1 MQVLWRKVW
10 RDVWTRKA
18 RTFQV
23 VLSIG
28 VGVFAIG
35 LTMGLLDI
43 MEDRMT
49 ATWRSATPA
58 HIWIGGPFFGSR
70 IGPGVDDDTI
80 RAIGNMPGI
89 DGAEGQIS
97 TRIRWKLRLED
108 EWEPARLTAR
118 ADYGNQTYDVLTL
131 DEGTWPVGGG
141 VISERGTAGNFD
153 VPLNS
158 TVYFE
163 VNERPRA
170 MRVVGVAYDV
180 LAEPVIFGGDAAFY
194 VTRRDMAKLGGPT
207 SFNQIKAALPQ
218 YDEEVAKE
226 RALAVTDRLDRLG
239 IRPHGTAETFD
250 PERHFFQDT
259 INGIFLLLVVMSFLT
274 LALSL
279 FLVVNTITAIVTEQ
293 VPQIGVMKAIGAGP
307 REIFR
312 IYLSNVMIY
321 VVLALAIA
329 IPLGVLGAL
338 QLSAVMLGLFNV
350 PAEDFKFPLTA
361 VVTQLGV
368 GLVAPLAAALWPVR
382 AAART
387 TVRDAISGYG
397 LSVGAGLVERGLSRL
412 EGLPPL
418 VVMTVSNTFRHKGR
432 LAMTLAALVFGGAI
446 FMMVITVRASMFGFF
461 DGFLETYRFNIMI
474 GFERPQR
481 IASTETMVGGLPG
494 IEYAEMLQFQ
504 SGVSVRR
511 IDDAEGLD
519 EESLQLIGVAK
530 AGNAY
535 GPVVTAGRYLL
546 PEDQRAI
553 VLNEHLAEELGTS
566 VGDDVVIEIGD
577 TERLWTVVGLLVD
590 ANANQTASVV
600 WLDVLAREMN
610 RVGRGTT
617 LFVGTSAQDE
627 ASLDDLAQELS
638 DWLDAHGKDV
648 SFSLTSARFTEQNS
662 GGLIII
668 VYLLLVIAVL
678 IAVVGGVGLSGA
690 LSIGALERQTEIGVM
705 RAIGA
710 SGRAVGGIF
719 VGEGLMIGLFSWLIA
734 VPLSIP
740 LGIAFSQL
748 IADAIDFQ
756 FGYSYAPE
764 GAAIWLVVVVVLS
777 VTASGMPAWRAT
789 RTSVREVLSYG

>member
-1 MQVLWRKVW
+1 MHVIWKKVW

-35 LTMGLLDI
+35 LTMGLLDV
-43 MEDRMT
+43 MQDRMT

-58 HIWIGGPFFGSR
+58 HISLGGGFGISGVV
-70 IGPGVDDDTI
+70 GPGVDDDTI
-80 RAIGNMPGI
+80 RAIGNLPGI
-89 DGAEGQIS
+89 DGAEGQA
-97 TRIRWKLRLED
+97 TTNLRWKLRLED
-108 EWEPARLTAR
+108 EWEPATLTAR
-118 ADYGNQTYDVLTL
+118 ADYDNQKYVRLTL
-131 DEGTWPVGGG
+131 DEGTWPVRGG
-141 VISERGTAGNFD
+141 VTAERGTAGHLNI
-153 VPLNS
+153 PLNS

-163 VNERPRA
+163 VNERPRP
-170 MRVVGVAYDV
+170 MRVVGVVYDPWAPP
-180 LAEPVIFGGDAAFY
+180 LLFGGDAAFHI
-194 VTRRDMAKLGGPT
+194 TRRDMEKLGGPT
-207 SFNQIKAALPQ
+207 GFNQIKAVLPE

-226 RALAVTDRLDRLG
+226 RALDITDRLDSLG
-239 IRPHGTAETFD
+239 IDHGTPDTFD
-250 PERHFFQDT
+250 PERHFLQDI
-259 INGIFLLLVVMSFLT
+259 INGVFLLLVVMSFLT
-274 LALSL
+274 LGLSL

-307 REIFR
+307 RQIFR
-312 IYLSNVMIY
+312 IYLSNVMLY

-329 IPLGVLGAL
+329 IPLGVFGAF
-338 QLSAVMLGLFNV
+338 QLSAVMLGLFNI
-350 PAEDFKFPLTA
+350 PAENFKFPLLA
-361 VVTQLGV
+361 VSTQLAV
-368 GLVAPLAAALWPVR
+368 GLLAPPAAALWPVT

-397 LSVGAGLVERGLSRL
+397 LSTGAGPIERGLSRL
-412 EGLPPL
+412 RRLPPL
-418 VVMTVSNTFRHKGR
+418 MVMTASNAFRHKGR
-432 LAMTLAALVFGGAI
+432 LVMTLVALVFGGAI

-461 DGFLETYRFNIMI
+461 DDFLETYRFNIMI

-481 IASTETMVGGLPG
+481 IESTETLVGSLPG

-504 SGVSVRR
+504 GGASIRR

-519 EESLQLIGVAK
+519 EETITLIGVAK
-530 AGNAY
+530 TGNAY

-553 VLNEHLAEELGTS
+553 VLNEHLAEELGAS
-566 VGDDVVIEIGD
+566 VGDDVVIEIDD
-577 TERLWTVVGLLVD
+577 TERLWTVVGLLADV
-590 ANANQTASVV
+590 NANQTASVV
-600 WLDVLAREMN
+600 WLDVLLREVN
-610 RVGRGTT
+610 SVGRGST
-617 LFVGTSAQDE
+617 LFVGTEAKDE
-627 ASLDDLAQELS
+627 ASLDDLSRELR
-638 DWLDAHGKDV
+638 DWLDAQGKDV
-648 SFSLTSARFTEQNS
+648 GFSVTSARFTEQNS

-719 VGEGLMIGLFSWLIA
+719 VGEGLMIGLISWLIA
-734 VPLSIP
+734 IPVSIP
-740 LGIAFSQL
+740 ISMVFSQVL
-748 IADAIDFQ
+748 ADAIDFP
-756 FGYSYAPE
+756 FRYRYSPA
-764 GAAIWLVVVVVLS
+764 GAVIWLVAVVVLS
-777 VTASGMPAWRAT
+777 VIASGMPAWRAT